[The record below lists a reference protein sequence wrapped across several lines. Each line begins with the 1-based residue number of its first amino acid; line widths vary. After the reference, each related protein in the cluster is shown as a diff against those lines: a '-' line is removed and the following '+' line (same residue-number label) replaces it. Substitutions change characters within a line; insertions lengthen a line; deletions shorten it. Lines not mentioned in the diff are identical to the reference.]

1 MMLHTMT
8 PEKIECCKKMDEA
21 YEAGDFE
28 EYRRLDKEYDRIL
41 KEQHEKERAEYL
53 EVFGIDI
60 DTYSDYS
67 YKLLDLEAGRR
78 GAYTKE

>member
-1 MMLHTMT
+1 MMLHNMT
-8 PEKIECCKKMDEA
+8 PEQIECSKKMDKA
-21 YEAGDFE
+21 YEAGNFE
-28 EYRRLDKEYDRIL
+28 EYRRLDKEYEKIL

-60 DTYSDYS
+60 NTYSDYS

-78 GAYTKE
+78 GEYAKK